1 VRPNG
6 FSPSFRLRYSSQVLD
21 VPEGGFVVG
30 RSRDCNL
37 TLEDPLVSRR
47 HAVFRWRNGSLL
59 IEDLGSRNGVKVNQ
73 GRISEVVELKLG
85 DVVSIGGQSFV
96 VVLSD
101 PADQRMV
108 RTVAVTMA
116 NDSGQTGTPLDLL
129 SGVVEKAFAMGRIE
143 DAERILSN
151 LLADLLASF
160 EDGRKDSAALGE
172 ATRLALR
179 LADETGDARWI
190 DWVFNA
196 HSALAK
202 VPPAA
207 TVDRLYLLA
216 RKVRYGVTPAFKNYV
231 SQMKSQ
237 YTLLGASDRFALQRI
252 EGLLR
257 VLSA

>member
-1 VRPNG
+1 MPA
-6 FSPSFRLRYSSQVLD
+6 FRLRYSSQLLD
-21 VPEGGFVVG
+21 VPEVGFVIG
-30 RSRDCNL
+30 RSRDCDL
-37 TLEDPLVSRR
+37 ALEDPLVSRR
-47 HAVFRWRNGSLL
+47 HACFRWRNGSLL

-73 GRISEVVELKLG
+73 ARITEAVELKLG

-101 PADQRMV
+101 PSDQRLV
-108 RTVAVTMA
+108 RTVAVTLG

-129 SGVVEKAFAMGRIE
+129 SGVVEKAFAMGRID

-151 LLADLLASF
+151 LLADLLAGF
-160 EDGRKDSAALGE
+160 ENGRKDSAALGE

-190 DWVFNA
+190 DWMFNA
-196 HSALAK
+196 HSALTK

-216 RKVRYGVTPAFKNYV
+216 RKIRYGVTPAFKNYV
-231 SQMKSQ
+231 AQMKTQS
-237 YTLLGASDRFALQRI
+237 TLLSPSDRFALQRI
-252 EGLLR
+252 EGLMR